1 MIINTNDA
9 SNTSLNGI
17 QTQLSLTT
25 SDKGYMIKVL
35 NQAPSGDVT
44 YFNWDGVSWQQTEA
58 AFRNLRITD
67 VGLDFGIG
75 SDLLKITDSS
85 LLTKALEEEPERV
98 MAMFGEEKVEGAFD
112 LYTKTNRNYQG
123 IASSL
128 DEYITNFLSGDS
140 DLGYKGAYQTHI
152 DSLKAQN
159 ERIDDKVES
168 LNKYLESREKQLSDG
183 FIKMEE
189 MQSSMDGQMQ
199 ALQNS
204 FPKKN

>member
-1 MIINTNDA
+1 MIINTNDS
-9 SNTSLNGI
+9 SNTSINAI
-17 QTQLSLTT
+17 QSQLSLSS
-25 SDKGYMIKVL
+25 SDSGYMVKVL

-44 YFNWDGVSWQQTEA
+44 YFNWNGYSWEQTDA

-75 SDLLKITDSS
+75 SDLLVTGLKSS
-85 LLTKALEEEPERV
+85 KKALEEEPERV
-98 MAMFGEEKVEGAFD
+98 MALGEEKVVGLD
-112 LYTKTNRNYQG
+112 LYTKTNRDYQG

-189 MQSSMDGQMQ
+189 MQSSMDGQLQ
-199 ALQNS
+199 APS
-204 FPKKN
+204 EFFP

>member
-1 MIINTNDA
+1 MICIPRQ
-9 SNTSLNGI
+9 I
-17 QTQLSLTT
+17 E
-25 SDKGYMIKVL
+25 II
-35 NQAPSGDVT
+35 
-44 YFNWDGVSWQQTEA
+44 E
-58 AFRNLRITD
+58 
-67 VGLDFGIG
+67 
-75 SDLLKITDSS
+75 
-85 LLTKALEEEPERV
+85 
-98 MAMFGEEKVEGAFD
+98 
-112 LYTKTNRNYQG
+112 G

-199 ALQNS
+199 AHFRILS
-204 FPKKN
+204 LKEIV